1 MRCWTWG
8 VGHVRIKDLSMGML
22 MRRGFEKDHWH
33 GHEGGHGHADEGG
46 HGHAFEKEHWQRRLW
61 WPFVLLW
68 WECKQPEKPAAFKP
82 SLSIHRHHQ
91 IVHMFI
97 CFYQIVIKLFMCFI
111 KLSSNCSYMFLS
123 NCRSFDEKRRPVDPF
138 CLLSTVQSPV
148 SRAPLRARLKFNLFS
163 STNVYLL
170 MKM

>member
-1 MRCWTWG
+1 MKKTTDMDMKG
-8 VGHVRIKDLSMGML
+8 DMGML
-22 MRRGFEKDHWH
+22 MRGDMGMLLKRSIGNGDSDGRLFCC
-33 GHEGGHGHADEGG
+33 GGNANSLRSQLLLNL
-46 HGHAFEKEHWQRRLW
+46 ACQSIVVIRL
-61 WPFVLLW
+61 
-68 WECKQPEKPAAFKP
+68 
-82 SLSIHRHHQ
+82 
-91 IVHMFI
+91 FI
-97 CFYQIVIKLFMCFI
+97 CSYVFI

>member
-1 MRCWTWG
+1 MDMKGDISMLMRG
-8 VGHVRIKDLSMGML
+8 DMGML
-22 MRRGFEKDHWH
+22 LKQSIGNGDSDGRLFCC
-33 GHEGGHGHADEGG
+33 GGNANSLRSQLLLNL
-46 HGHAFEKEHWQRRLW
+46 ACQSIVVIRL
-61 WPFVLLW
+61 
-68 WECKQPEKPAAFKP
+68 
-82 SLSIHRHHQ
+82 
-91 IVHMFI
+91 FI

-123 NCRSFDEKRRPVDPF
+123 NCHSFDEKRRPVDPF